1 MCVYAGNKEISESF
15 KEAQVNTV
23 YLKDRLQ
30 SAEFKQGL
38 KSLSLETG
46 MMPPP
51 LEIPQKRDL
60 LLSREGRGS
69 FPSFPHSPSY
79 HFFIVI

>member
-1 MCVYAGNKEISESF
+1 MSVYAGNKEISESF

-51 LEIPQKRDL
+51 LEIPQKRDV
-60 LLSREGRGS
+60 LLSRE
-69 FPSFPHSPSY
+69 
-79 HFFIVI
+79 

>member
-1 MCVYAGNKEISESF
+1 MCVYAGS
-15 KEAQVNTV
+15 KEAQVNTGC
-23 YLKDRLQ
+23 LKDRLQ

-46 MMPPP
+46 MIPPP
-51 LEIPQKRDL
+51 LEIPQERGL

-69 FPSFPHSPSY
+69 SPSY

>member
-1 MCVYAGNKEISESF
+1 MCVYAGNKEIIESF

-23 YLKDRLQ
+23 YLKNRLQ
-30 SAEFKQGL
+30 SAVFKQGL

-51 LEIPQKRDL
+51 
-60 LLSREGRGS
+60 
-69 FPSFPHSPSY
+69 
-79 HFFIVI
+79 